1 MLFLGGLCQ
10 CIYFSIAAAKSPFG
24 AMMVG
29 FGFAGTANSYLS
41 GQSNV
46 YVSSQKSAGRYLGWL
61 HGCYDIGAFA
71 SPLIGQILLSR
82 GWTWSQFFIISAGLA
97 GLNTIGTAVAFHTT
111 RQEFE
116 AERSQALQMAREEVE
131 LEGASQE
138 RAISRGRRGRTST
151 GASRS
156 MKATLTH
163 PIVWIFAAFLC
174 LYNGSETTNGGW
186 MVTFLLKERNA
197 NPKTVGYVASG
208 FWGGLALGRIFIGQ
222 ASPYIGI
229 KREKY
234 LVHIYL
240 AVAVTMTILVWKVP
254 SFLTNA
260 FCTALIGFVLG
271 PIYPISL
278 TLATKLLPVEIHMT
292 ALATMSSC
300 AQMGSAICPFV
311 TGVLANAKGVGV
323 LQPILLGILSLMAG
337 LWCLFPTRSI

>member
-61 HGCYDIGAFA
+61 HGCYGIGAFA
-71 SPLIGQILLSR
+71 SPLLGQILLAR
-82 GWTWSQFFIISAGLA
+82 GWTWPQFFIISTCLA
-97 GLNTIGTAVAFHTT
+97 GLNTLGTAIVYHTT
-111 RQEFE
+111 KEEFQE
-116 AERSQALQMAREEVE
+116 ERSVALQMAQEEIE
-131 LEGASQE
+131 LEDTNQRVAATHE
-138 RAISRGRRGRTST
+138 RGRTST

-156 MKATLTH
+156 MMATITH

-186 MVTFLLKERNA
+186 IVAFLLKERNA

-208 FWGGLALGRIFIGQ
+208 FWGGLALGRILIGQ

-229 KREKY
+229 KRQKH

-240 AVAVTMTILVWKVP
+240 VIALTMTILVWKIP
-254 SFLTNA
+254 SFLGNA
-260 FCTALIGFVLG
+260 FCTALVGFVLG

-300 AQMGSAICPFV
+300 AQMGSAICPFI
-311 TGVLANAKGVGV
+311 TGVLANARGVGV
-323 LQPILLGILSLMAG
+323 LQPILLAILSLMAG